1 MNIRVFQDIDD
12 SFLRSE
18 WERLE
23 KEADV
28 FPQSSYHWC
37 ATWWKHLSGRRR
49 LHVVMAVDDAGKA
62 LAIAPLC
69 IEWHWGVRVL
79 RSFPVNFGDFYQV
92 LVSTI
97 ANSKEIFTAIKS
109 YIDEHR
115 GWHAAL
121 LTPVNDSSALYR
133 YLVDAGIPD
142 KHLVGNVVA
151 DISAETWDEY
161 LASVSRNRRRLTKK
175 KMKLLESSHK
185 VEIQQIADVE
195 GFYRHFERIC
205 EIQQLRATKDRSD
218 RSARYMRCAQEVY
231 RHLFSSGQMVL
242 YLIKADDVIIS
253 YRLGIVRGTTFY
265 DWNTN
270 YDVAWSEYSPG
281 LIGLAYVIRDLIQ
294 RGFSTVDFMAGVY
307 DYKLSYS
314 PKHVMRNNHQFVIG
328 NSTLASMLFSKYQ
341 LDWRDRIK
349 PHYRKARDLVK
360 IANHKVRGGGQDNSY
375 VRC

>member
-1 MNIRVFQDIDD
+1 MNICIFDDIVDP
-12 SFLRSE
+12 FLKSE

-49 LHVVMAVDDAGKA
+49 LHVVMVVDDAGKA

-69 IEWHWGVRVL
+69 LERHWGVRVL

-92 LVSTI
+92 I
-97 ANSKEIFTAIKS
+97 ASPCANAKEIFIAVRS
-109 YIDEHR
+109 YIAKHR
-115 GWHAAL
+115 GWHVAL
-121 LTPVNDSSALYR
+121 LSPVNDSSALYR

-151 DISAETWDEY
+151 DISGGTWDEY

-175 KMKLLESSHK
+175 KMKALESGHE
-185 VEIQQIADVE
+185 VEIQQIADAE
-195 GFYRHFERIC
+195 GFSQHFERMC
-205 EIQQLRATKDRSD
+205 EIQRLRATKDRSD

-242 YLIKADDVIIS
+242 YLIKADGVVIS
-253 YRLGIVRGTTFY
+253 YRLGIVRGTAYY

-270 YDVAWSEYSPG
+270 YDVAWSNYSPG
-281 LIGLAYVIRDLIQ
+281 LIGLAYVLRDLIE
-294 RGFSTVDFMAGVY
+294 RGFVTVDFMAGVY

-314 PKHVMRNNHQFVIG
+314 PQYVMRNNHQFVFG
-328 NSTLASMLFSKYQ
+328 NSTLTSRLFLIYQ
-341 LDWRDRIK
+341 LDWRDRIR
-349 PHYRKARDLVK
+349 PHYRKVRDLVRRANLK
-360 IANHKVRGGGQDNSY
+360 IRYDG
-375 VRC
+375 